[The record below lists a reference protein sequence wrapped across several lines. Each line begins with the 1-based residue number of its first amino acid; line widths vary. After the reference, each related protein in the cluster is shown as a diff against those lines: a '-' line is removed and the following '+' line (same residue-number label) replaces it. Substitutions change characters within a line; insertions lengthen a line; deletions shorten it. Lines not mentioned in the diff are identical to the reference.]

1 MIKRVSFHTKTC
13 IFLISVK
20 IKILE
25 SEIIESVGICSR
37 LFNKPLVC
45 FVNA

>member
-1 MIKRVSFHTKTC
+1 MIKGVSFHTKTC
-13 IFLISVK
+13 IFLISV
-20 IKILE
+20 KILE